1 MEAVVQVNC
10 PKCHSVLPYEVL
22 QTPSASDL
30 VSCPACRAPV
40 YAKLYPRLV
49 SGGILGR
56 GVGKIGVSEEGDA
69 VCSFYPE
76 LKAETF
82 CEECGCLL
90 SEKASVLWAGNNF
103 CMPCLHLLREKKGKD
118 GFLSKRKIYDNL
130 ALGLVLFLAPLSLF
144 TAPMALYYL
153 IRYRNYSRGIVPRG
167 KARWVFALILSVGV
181 MFLWLILLVLWL
193 SAVTDSI

>member
-22 QTPSASDL
+22 VSSSASEL
-30 VSCPACRAPV
+30 FPCPACRAPV
-40 YAKLYPRLV
+40 YAKVYPRLV
-49 SGGILGR
+49 SGGISGKE
-56 GVGKIGVSEEGDA
+56 VGKRGASEEGDA

-76 LKAETF
+76 LKAETV

-90 SEKASVLWAGNNF
+90 SEKASVIWSGNNF
-103 CMPCLHLLREKKGKD
+103 CMPCLHLLREKKEKD
-118 GFLSKRKIYDNL
+118 GFLSKRTIYDNL

-153 IRYRNYSRGIVPRG
+153 IRYRNSSRGIVPRG
-167 KARWVFALILSVGV
+167 KARWVLALILCVGV
-181 MFLWLILLVLWL
+181 MLVWLILLVLWL